1 MKPNLILSPFQSNI
15 VCDGMMLTSL
25 PSTPM
30 NSNDSYEEK
39 FSTNHL
45 FLSSILSHMFLMKM
59 DLVTSRGLP
68 CGGYRQIIRMRRLYG
83 RLVSSWQSLT
93 CLYLR
98 SVRAEKVAAVSMD
111 LQSNLDRVVNTPT
124 SGYTT
129 CQMRGV
135 KDCVLLEQ
143 AEDVL
148 SRLETFYQDFL

>member
-1 MKPNLILSPFQSNI
+1 MT
-15 VCDGMMLTSL
+15 LTSL
-25 PSTPM
+25 PSTSYI
-30 NSNDSYEEK
+30 SNTSYNAK

-59 DLVTSRGLP
+59 DWVTSRGLP
-68 CGGYRQIIRMRRLYG
+68 CGGFLEIIRIRRLYG

-98 SVRAEKVAAVSMD
+98 SVPAEEVASMSTE
-111 LQSNLDRVVNTPT
+111 LQSNLARVVNT
-124 SGYTT
+124 SISRFTT
-129 CQMRGV
+129 CQIRRMS
-135 KDCVLLEQ
+135 DCVLLGQ

>member
-1 MKPNLILSPFQSNI
+1 MTLS
-15 VCDGMMLTSL
+15 SL
-25 PSTPM
+25 PST
-30 NSNDSYEEK
+30 SNNTNNSYEEK

-68 CGGYRQIIRMRRLYG
+68 CGGYRQIIRIRRLYG

-98 SVRAEKVAAVSMD
+98 SVPAEKVASLSTE
-111 LQSNLDRVVNTPT
+111 LQSNLARVVNTPT
-124 SGYTT
+124 SRYTT
-129 CQMRGV
+129 CQMKGMR
-135 KDCVLLEQ
+135 DCVLLNQ
-143 AEDVL
+143 AENVL